1 MSERALEIRAQNY
14 FLLGPLWEISHI
26 PRDLFASVA
35 SYFLPRPLP
44 PRADFLQVNG
54 AAAALRAHSALSRT
68 AQPMTIPPT
77 TLMAWHLSDDRA
89 PRRAGST
96 PCPAHRALTLCVVCG
111 SVQGRSGTYP
121 ARRHEPSTLHTEAM
135 FFRCFELFAVTEI

>member
-26 PRDLFASVA
+26 PRDLFA
-35 SYFLPRPLP
+35 RRW
-44 PRADFLQVNG
+44 RAIFCPAPCHLGRISFRSMAQQ
-54 AAAALRAHSALSRT
+54 LRCAPIALSRT

>member
-54 AAAALRAHSALSRT
+54 AAAALRAHSA
-68 AQPMTIPPT
+68 QPHRSAHDHPSNNTHG
-77 TLMAWHLSDDRA
+77 LA
-89 PRRAGST
+89 P
-96 PCPAHRALTLCVVCG
+96 L
-111 SVQGRSGTYP
+111 
-121 ARRHEPSTLHTEAM
+121 
-135 FFRCFELFAVTEI
+135 